1 MRLKFFFSMLAV
13 AAIAL
18 TGCNK
23 QTELEINYGKSGTIQ
38 GKVTIFKDNGTSE
51 VAAGVKVFAKV
62 PYSELITGEPTI
74 TINSGGGG
82 TTEKS
87 SLNGD
92 KIFEVKTNKD
102 GIYKFEMPVIGETM
116 NEIELYTE
124 KKEIDGK
131 LYYGTAQNVLRPQTP
146 NATVFQNID
155 MFSKEMPEAER
166 TISGKVL
173 IGSTPA
179 SGFTVEAKY
188 DVDGSST
195 EIYTFTTTTN
205 SEGEYTFQLPEE
217 AQDDEITI
225 TVPAQTVGEKEYG
238 KETESNITDGK
249 VDDITVTEK
258 PQA

>member
-1 MRLKFFFSMLAV
+1 MRLKFFFSMLAA

-74 TINSGGGG
+74 TISGSGGSP
-82 TTEKS
+82 TTVS
-87 SLNGD
+87 SLKGD
-92 KIFEVKTNKD
+92 KIFEVKTDKD
-102 GIYKFEMPVIGETM
+102 GIYKFEMPVIDENM
-116 NEIELYTE
+116 DDIELYTE

-131 LYYGTAQNVLRPQTP
+131 LYYGIAKNVSRPETP
-146 NATVFQNID
+146 NATVFKNID

-179 SGFTVEAKY
+179 SGFTVEAAY
-188 DVDGSST
+188 NG
-195 EIYTFTTTTN
+195 YTFTTTTN
-205 SEGEYTFQLPEE
+205 SDGEYTFQLPKE
-217 AQDDEITI
+217 AGNNEITI
-225 TVPAQTVGEKEYG
+225 TVPAQTVGEKEYNKG
-238 KETESNITDGK
+238 TQSSPSITDDGK
-249 VDDITVTEK
+249 VADITVTEK
-258 PQA
+258 Q